1 MEKRKRS
8 QPEFDWS
15 NISYGDSERISLV
28 SIKVA
33 RARATNDDGLLVE
46 AFAEMRSILAEH
58 LIHVPQDWLIS
69 SAPDTN
75 TIDWRNPD
83 NLRAYLRSDKG
94 VALMQAYGNADP
106 LDGSAAS

>member
-1 MEKRKRS
+1 MSKPKREY
-8 QPEFDWS
+8 PVFDWA

-46 AFAEMRSILAEH
+46 AFAEMRTLLAEH
-58 LIHVPQDWLIS
+58 LISVPQDWLVT
-69 SAPDTN
+69 SAPATDEIN
-75 TIDWRNPD
+75 WRDPE
-83 NLRAYLRSDKG
+83 NLRRYLRSDKG
-94 VALMQAYGNADP
+94 VPLMQAYGNADP